1 MGHAEYMGVAHTPI
15 QAITLCNSTVS
26 KKKKHT
32 QTVNN
37 TQPPSWV
44 RKRCTLTWSLSA
56 TSIPESPPPL
66 VTWST
71 SAVELTSVP
80 SRSSRRKP
88 PSWAR
93 VHSSMRGFLTCKRP
107 SVSVV
112 SPSIS
117 LSGSSRPQS
126 TTSPSLMP
134 LVTVISSRTLLLV
147 PPRLIALFSSL
158 LPVLVSSR
166 LVSPRMARPVSTLFS
181 PTLSVSSSSSLPS
194 TRSTTP
200 PTAHGTRVGRRR
212 LRLASPPARPFS
224 RPLMPSTHLPAQ
236 LTSPSVFLSRM
247 FTRLVV
253 LARCQSVVSRPVSSR
268 PVWSS
273 PSPQLVSPLKSSPS
287 RCTTSSLSRVSQETT
302 LASTS
307 RTFPSRKSVV
317 VTSPV
322 TPRTTHLR
330 ELSPSTPRLSSLTT
344 LVKSVLVTL
353 QSLIATLPTLL
364 ASSVSSWR
372 RSIVVPVNPLRTPPG
387 SSSRVMLPSSR
398 WFHPSPCVLRPSL
411 ITHLLDVS
419 PFATRDRL
427 LLSVSSSPSSSL
439 TRPERLPRLLS
450 RLVPRSKLPNLLTI
464 CFPGRD
470 VSRYSRLGD
479 GMGCYGLDSYFL
491 RRMAMDF

>member
-147 PPRLIALFSSL
+147 PPRPIALFSSL

-181 PTLSVSSSSSLPS
+181 PTLWVSSSSSSPS
-194 TRSTTP
+194 TRWTP
-200 PTAHGTRVGRRR
+200 PSGPRPVSRKSSRR

-224 RPLMPSTHLPAQ
+224 RPLMPSTNPPAQ

-322 TPRTTHLR
+322 TPRTT
-330 ELSPSTPRLSSLTT
+330 
-344 LVKSVLVTL
+344 
-353 QSLIATLPTLL
+353 
-364 ASSVSSWR
+364 
-372 RSIVVPVNPLRTPPG
+372 
-387 SSSRVMLPSSR
+387 
-398 WFHPSPCVLRPSL
+398 
-411 ITHLLDVS
+411 
-419 PFATRDRL
+419 
-427 LLSVSSSPSSSL
+427 
-439 TRPERLPRLLS
+439 
-450 RLVPRSKLPNLLTI
+450 
-464 CFPGRD
+464 
-470 VSRYSRLGD
+470 
-479 GMGCYGLDSYFL
+479 
-491 RRMAMDF
+491 

>member
-134 LVTVISSRTLLLV
+134 LVTVISSRTWLLV
-147 PPRLIALFSSL
+147 PPRPIALFSSL

-181 PTLSVSSSSSLPS
+181 PTLWVSSSSSSPS
-194 TRSTTP
+194 TRWTPPSGPRPVSRKSSRRLPTSSRRSDTTQRLLPSFLSPDSTVTWGSTTP

-307 RTFPSRKSVV
+307 RT
-317 VTSPV
+317 
-322 TPRTTHLR
+322 THLR

-372 RSIVVPVNPLRTPPG
+372 RSIVVPVNPLRTPPS

-398 WFHPSPCVLRPSL
+398 
-411 ITHLLDVS
+411 
-419 PFATRDRL
+419 
-427 LLSVSSSPSSSL
+427 
-439 TRPERLPRLLS
+439 
-450 RLVPRSKLPNLLTI
+450 
-464 CFPGRD
+464 
-470 VSRYSRLGD
+470 
-479 GMGCYGLDSYFL
+479 
-491 RRMAMDF
+491 